1 MYREGVM
8 AEIIVVFLLVMNQIW
23 NWPQYPW
30 LITLPLGIVIASWIL
45 RKDSFRTLGLNPEPM
60 PKDLL
65 EFLICFFIFSFLVI
79 LAADLI
85 YHPDWFVKW
94 SQAGF
99 WLKFL
104 KRAAGYYPWA
114 LFQQLCVC
122 GYFGNRFY
130 CLFNDK
136 NKTALATALL
146 FAIAHFPNPVLL
158 VAGFI
163 GGYFSIY
170 FFLQARNLYWLA
182 LGHALFGPAIL
193 MFLEYTLRIGP
204 NFWK

>member
-79 LAADLI
+79 LAGISYLSRI
-85 YHPDWFVKW
+85 
-94 SQAGF
+94 SR
-99 WLKFL
+99 LNISEIEIT
-104 KRAAGYYPWA
+104 
-114 LFQQLCVC
+114 
-122 GYFGNRFY
+122 GN
-130 CLFNDK
+130 K
-136 NKTALATALL
+136 IVETK
-146 FAIAHFPNPVLL
+146 
-158 VAGFI
+158 
-163 GGYFSIY
+163 
-170 FFLQARNLYWLA
+170 
-182 LGHALFGPAIL
+182 AIL
-193 MFLEYTLRIGP
+193 
-204 NFWK
+204 KK